1 MAAMTPLIITEQS
14 VLAPLRA
21 KICDNGAGQTMLP
34 DIIIVNIQTDLNTYG
49 TDGAFPTG
57 SKAPYMEAQMVV
69 LRNSLKSSPRKTN
82 FVLLNSYKSHPTYPI
97 VCKVLGLHLQF

>member
-1 MAAMTPLIITEQS
+1 MAAMTPLIITKQS

-49 TDGAFPTG
+49 TDGAFPTS

-69 LRNSLKSSPRKTN
+69 LRNSLKSGHGIL
-82 FVLLNSYKSHPTYPI
+82 FFAEI
-97 VCKVLGLHLQF
+97 ILHISLWPKYWKNGE